1 MNKKPIKNSTMPL
14 LYVLYWRMDI
24 DYGWLMQSIFFD
36 GLELSEDLSAI
47 QDQIPPPKMFTQ
59 LKA

>member
-1 MNKKPIKNSTMPL
+1 MPL